1 MHIKLI
7 NSLLK
12 NIKMKKI
19 ENTFS
24 ISGYIANDAQIRNFD
39 TASVA
44 RFALSVSRPEKNAV
58 GETVYK
64 SALMNFEAWR
74 KNENLDS
81 FDRLKKGEHITVEGY
96 SKPEEWTATD
106 GTKKQRVILVA
117 TKFHRTPEVEETP
130 EAPAKKS
137 PKRSKKKAA

>member
-1 MHIKLI
+1 
-7 NSLLK
+7 
-12 NIKMKKI
+12 MKKI

-81 FDRLKKGEHITVEGY
+81 FDRLKKVSISPLRATSNRKNGLPLTV
-96 SKPEEWTATD
+96 P
-106 GTKKQRVILVA
+106 
-117 TKFHRTPEVEETP
+117 
-130 EAPAKKS
+130 
-137 PKRSKKKAA
+137 RSSA